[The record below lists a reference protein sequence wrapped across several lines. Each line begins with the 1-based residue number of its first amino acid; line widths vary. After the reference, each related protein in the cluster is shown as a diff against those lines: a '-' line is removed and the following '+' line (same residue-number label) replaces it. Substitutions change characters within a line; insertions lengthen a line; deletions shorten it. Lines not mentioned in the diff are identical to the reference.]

1 MTIEQTRHS
10 TGELRVVALEVADDL
25 SELAAVRAWAD
36 RLLLDL
42 PDDARHAVVTVV
54 DELTSNALR
63 HGEPPRQ
70 VRLLRRANWLCVEVD
85 DACLEPACSHPSMG
99 ASPHGLG
106 LVANLSVA
114 WGQWQRSTGKTVWAE
129 ITFDAA

>member
-10 TGELRVVALEVADDL
+10 TDELRVVALEVADDL

-42 PDDARHAVVTVV
+42 PGHVRQDVVTVV

-70 VRLLRRANWLCVEVD
+70 VRLLRRLNWLCVEVD
-85 DACLEPACSHPSMG
+85 DACLDPACSQPSMG
-99 ASPHGLG
+99 SAPSGLG

-129 ITFDAA
+129 ISFDAG

>member
-1 MTIEQTRHS
+1 MTIEQTRHH
-10 TGELRVVALEVADDL
+10 TDELRVVVREVADDL
-25 SELAAVRAWAD
+25 SEPAAVRAWAD

-42 PDDARHAVVTVV
+42 PDDRRHDVVTVV

-85 DACLEPACSHPSMG
+85 DACLDPACSQPSMG
-99 ASPHGLG
+99 SAPHGLG
-106 LVANLSVA
+106 LVAGLSLA
-114 WGQWQRSTGKTVWAE
+114 
-129 ITFDAA
+129 

>member
-10 TGELRVVALEVADDL
+10 TDELRVVALEVADDL
-25 SELAAVRAWAD
+25 SEPAAVRAWAD

-42 PDDARHAVVTVV
+42 PGHVRQDVVTVV

-70 VRLLRRANWLCVEVD
+70 VRLLR
-85 DACLEPACSHPSMG
+85 
-99 ASPHGLG
+99 LG

-129 ITFDAA
+129 ITFDAV